1 VDKWLERNL
10 TLKVLS
16 LLLAVILWFRVISDL
31 NPIVNEAVS
40 DVAVNYM
47 APSGGFVL
55 IANSPESASIVI
67 QGRERLLAQIDRG
80 EILLKAD
87 TSALGSGSHEVD
99 LEVTLPPGLEL
110 ISIEPAMALVQ
121 IDAVVSATFPVQVT
135 LQGKM
140 EPNFSTLTPSVT
152 PDEVVITGPESQV
165 NRVAR
170 VVAQVDVSG
179 VTEPISLTMLAR
191 PVDREGSPLVGL
203 EADPAEVSVEV
214 PVVAL
219 PPQKSVPVLARIT
232 GVPAEGW
239 EVKRIT
245 VSPAEVSIRAPARV
259 LENVSTVQTALV
271 DVGGMSGT
279 YALAVPV
286 DVPLG
291 VQISEPALVSITVVL
306 EEEITERAFDPVQVS
321 VVNTVEGQTVTL
333 TPESISVVV
342 TGPILNLSGF
352 SLESIEATIDASELG
367 PGEYHLRPTI
377 MLPPGFEVVSHAPE
391 MITVT
396 IEETQ

>member
-1 VDKWLERNL
+1 MDKWLERNL

-31 NPIVNEAVS
+31 NPIINEAVS
-40 DVAVNYM
+40 DVAVNYT

-55 IANSPESASIVI
+55 IANSPETASIVI
-67 QGRERLLAQIDRG
+67 QGRERQLAQTDKGGIVV
-80 EILLKAD
+80 EAD
-87 TSALGSGSHEVD
+87 TRALGSGSHEVD
-99 LEVTLPPGLEL
+99 LEVMLPPGLEL
-110 ISIEPAMALVQ
+110 VSIEPAMALIQ

-140 EPNFSTLTPSVT
+140 EPDFSTLTPSVT

-179 VTEPISLTMLAR
+179 ATKPISLTMLAR
-191 PVDREGSPLVGL
+191 PVDREGLPLVGL
-203 EADPAEVSVEV
+203 KAEPAEVSVEV

-219 PPQKSVPVLARIT
+219 PPQKVVPVLARIT

-245 VSPAEVSIRAPARV
+245 VSPTEVAIRAPARV
-259 LENVSTVQTALV
+259 LENLSTVQTALV
-271 DVGGMSGT
+271 NVGGMSGT
-279 YALAVPV
+279 YAQAVPV

-291 VQISEPALVSITVVL
+291 VQMSEPAVVSITVVL
-306 EEEITERAFDPVQVS
+306 EEEMAEQAFEPVPVG
-321 VVNTVEGQTVTL
+321 VVNTLEGQTVTL
-333 TPESISVVV
+333 TPEPISVVV
-342 TGPILNLSGF
+342 AGPILNLSGL

-377 MLPPGFEVVSHAPE
+377 ILPPGFEVVSHTPE